1 MTTEYPRGSE
11 WRRWDLHIHTP
22 YSYLHNEY
30 GDPSDEKTLDQYITK
45 LFSEAIK
52 NKICAIGITDYFSVD
67 GYEKVIEYK
76 KNISKLK
83 ELQFSDE
90 DIMKINELLILPNI
104 ELRLKCIVGTNRVNF
119 HVIFS
124 NEVSVRDIREN
135 FLENLFFSYE
145 GSPDDSD
152 YKFKLT
158 KYNLEQLG
166 TKLIKEQPSFTDKT
180 PLFIGAMNAVIDD
193 NDISLALSKTKTFK
207 DSYIIAVP
215 VDEDLS
221 KLQWTKQDHQ
231 TRKILYQK
239 AHCFLSSNP
248 GTIAFGLGQRHPT
261 KSEYLN
267 EFITYKPCIHGS
279 DAHSYDKIFNPDE
292 NRYCW
297 IKADP
302 TFNGL
307 KQILYEPEERVKI
320 SETQPEVKED
330 YYVIDRV
337 KFNEKDFQTQPI
349 YFNDKL
355 TCIIGGKSTGKSIL
369 LQNIANHID
378 SQEAQKNIKKSE
390 TKTREVTNLRVFWR
404 DGEEKDRKI
413 IYIPQ
418 TYLNKLSDSKQEKTE
433 IDQWIGEVLFRNDE
447 IKKANEVYNSA
458 IEDLSIDVNTN
469 IINFVSKNERC
480 IENIKSQKDIGDKQ
494 GIISTIQKLEAE
506 RLKISEMLR
515 ISEEDIKAYN
525 TSVSNIQKANN
536 NKMKLE
542 LDKNIIL
549 KIDSLVQNNNLD
561 PSISELSKGKILKI
575 QEDIINTAN
584 QKWQEAKSSII
595 KAIEDQIEQEKNN
608 LQNSIAIFNQKKPLI
623 DSSHTIVELSKRI
636 QEEEHKKQ
644 LLEEKENLLKTIIEE
659 KNKLLEYLCSIPM
672 KYKEIN
678 NKYQEGINAA
688 KIEDE
693 DISFFAEVV
702 FRSEALKAK
711 LPSIYDSRNKDYKS
725 IIDDDFSE
733 KEYMEQLKIIIE
745 KTMDG
750 SLPTRSNFSKEDA
763 LREILVNW
771 YNTTYKVKMEDD
783 TLDVMSPG
791 KKALVLLKVLIGLAE
806 NKCPILIDQ
815 PEDDLD
821 NRSIYG
827 DLVNYIKEKKK
838 ERQII
843 IVTHNANIV
852 IGSDAEEVIVANQ
865 KGKNSPNKEFRFEY
879 KSGAIENNTPTDK
892 SKTMEDIGILNSQGI
907 QQHICDILE
916 GGEKAFELRKNKYH
930 I

>member
-608 LQNSIAIFNQKKPLI
+608 LQNSIAIFNQK
-623 DSSHTIVELSKRI
+623 
-636 QEEEHKKQ
+636 
-644 LLEEKENLLKTIIEE
+644 NL
-659 KNKLLEYLCSIPM
+659 
-672 KYKEIN
+672 
-678 NKYQEGINAA
+678 
-688 KIEDE
+688 
-693 DISFFAEVV
+693 
-702 FRSEALKAK
+702 
-711 LPSIYDSRNKDYKS
+711 
-725 IIDDDFSE
+725 
-733 KEYMEQLKIIIE
+733 
-745 KTMDG
+745 
-750 SLPTRSNFSKEDA
+750 
-763 LREILVNW
+763 
-771 YNTTYKVKMEDD
+771 
-783 TLDVMSPG
+783 
-791 KKALVLLKVLIGLAE
+791 
-806 NKCPILIDQ
+806 
-815 PEDDLD
+815 
-821 NRSIYG
+821 
-827 DLVNYIKEKKK
+827 
-838 ERQII
+838 
-843 IVTHNANIV
+843 
-852 IGSDAEEVIVANQ
+852 
-865 KGKNSPNKEFRFEY
+865 
-879 KSGAIENNTPTDK
+879 
-892 SKTMEDIGILNSQGI
+892 
-907 QQHICDILE
+907 
-916 GGEKAFELRKNKYH
+916 
-930 I
+930 